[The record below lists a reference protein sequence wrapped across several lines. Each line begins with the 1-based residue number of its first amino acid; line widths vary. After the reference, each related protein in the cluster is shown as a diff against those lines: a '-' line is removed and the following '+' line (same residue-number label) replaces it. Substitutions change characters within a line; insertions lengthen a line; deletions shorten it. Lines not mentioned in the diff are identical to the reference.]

1 MALLWE
7 KTVNG
12 NKYQV
17 KSAGNTR
24 RIYKNGVLHSAFNPT
39 KLFTGSVWDLLSVP
53 ALFLE
58 PTDIKRVLILGVG
71 GGTVIHQL
79 GHLAN
84 IPRIDAVD
92 LDKTQ
97 LMLARRFFNLKS
109 SSRIKLHHAEAKSWL
124 QANLQQQFD
133 IIIDDIF
140 IEQDGEPI
148 RAVTS
153 DRAWIKLLLSLL
165 SDKGILVQNYA
176 DRNELRRSA
185 PLSDQQ
191 LLQSFQ
197 GRFRLTTA
205 HYENNVAVFSRLP
218 VYESKLRQRLAS
230 LQSEQIAVNRSKL
243 SLKIRQ
249 IVSTSMPAIH

>member
-12 NKYQV
+12 NNYQV

-53 ALFLE
+53 ALFLA
-58 PTDIKRVLILGVG
+58 PTDIKRVLMLGVG

-79 GHLAN
+79 GHLTD

-97 LMLARRFFNLKS
+97 LMLARKFFDIKS

-124 QANLQQQFD
+124 EANSHQQFD

-153 DRAWIKLLLSLL
+153 DKKWIKQLLSML
-165 SDKGILVQNYA
+165 SDNGILVQNYA

-185 PLSDQQ
+185 PLSDQK
-191 LLQSFQ
+191 LLDRFPS
-197 GRFRLTTA
+197 RFRFTTA
-205 HYENNVAVFSRLP
+205 HYENNIAVFSRQL
-218 VYESKLRQRLAS
+218 VYESTLRQRLAALHS
-230 LQSEQIAVNRSKL
+230 DKIAINRSKL

-249 IVSTSMPAIH
+249 IVSSTATAVH